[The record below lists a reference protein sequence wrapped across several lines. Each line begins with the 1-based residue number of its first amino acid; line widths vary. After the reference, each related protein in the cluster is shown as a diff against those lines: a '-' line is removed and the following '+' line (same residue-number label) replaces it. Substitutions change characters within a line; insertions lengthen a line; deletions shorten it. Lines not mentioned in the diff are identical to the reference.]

1 MPQQQNHPGHP
12 GHQEHQNHRASPT
25 PAAHLLCVV
34 AARPNLMKMAPIL
47 AALGRQ
53 APALR
58 VTLLHTGQHYD
69 PAMSGQVFADL
80 GMRAPDIAL
89 DVGSGSHAQQTAEI
103 MRRFDAVLDAHP
115 PPAPDAVLVV
125 GDVNS
130 TLACALVA
138 AKRTIPVIHV
148 EAGLRSGDRRMP
160 EEINRVLTDQLSA
173 LLLTS
178 EDGARANL
186 LREGIAAER
195 IVFTGNVMIDS
206 LRRQLPRAVAP
217 ATTLR
222 VHGHACPPTYGL
234 LTLHRPSNVDDAGQL
249 AALLEALG
257 QLARQLP
264 LLFPVHPRTRAALRL
279 AGLEQQLARHAI
291 VCLPPLGYLE
301 MLGLMRDARLV
312 LTDSGG
318 IQEESTALGVPCLT
332 LRENTER
339 PVTVS
344 VGTNT
349 LAGTQPASIVAL
361 ARGMLETG
369 GKRGAMPPLWD
380 GHAAE
385 RVAAAVIAWLAAHR
399 ELP

>member
-1 MPQQQNHPGHP
+1 MPDHASHPAAP
-12 GHQEHQNHRASPT
+12 
-25 PAAHLLCVV
+25 AHLLCVV

-47 AALGRQ
+47 AALARQ

-115 PPAPDAVLVV
+115 PLAPDAVLVV

-138 AKRTIPVIHV
+138 AKRGTPVIHV

-160 EEINRVLTDQLSA
+160 EEINRLLTDQLSS

-178 EDGARANL
+178 EPGARANL
-186 LREGIAAER
+186 LREGVAAER

-206 LRRQLPRAVAP
+206 LRQQLPRAVAP
-217 ATTLR
+217 AATLR
-222 VHGHACPPTYGL
+222 AHGHACPPAFGV
-234 LTLHRPSNVDDAGQL
+234 LTLHRPSNVDDGAQL
-249 AALLEALG
+249 AALLDALG
-257 QLARQLP
+257 QLSRQLP
-264 LLFPVHPRTRAALRL
+264 LLFPIHPRTQAALRL
-279 AGLEQQLARHAI
+279 AGLQDRLAQLPL

-301 MLGLMRDARLV
+301 MLGLMQAARLV

-332 LRENTER
+332 LRDNTER

-344 VGTNT
+344 DGTNT
-349 LAGTQPASIVAL
+349 LAGTHPPTILAL
-361 ARGMLETG
+361 ARAILETG
-369 GKRGAMPPLWD
+369 GKRGRLPPLWD
-380 GHAAE
+380 GHAAA
-385 RVAAAVIAWLAAHR
+385 RIAAAIVPWLAAHGER
-399 ELP
+399 P

>member
-1 MPQQQNHPGHP
+1 MPDHASHPAAP
-12 GHQEHQNHRASPT
+12 
-25 PAAHLLCVV
+25 AHLLCVV

-69 PAMSGQVFADL
+69 PAMSGQVFTDL

-115 PPAPDAVLVV
+115 PLAPDAVLVV

-138 AKRTIPVIHV
+138 AKRGTPVIHV

-160 EEINRVLTDQLSA
+160 EEINRLLTDQLSS

-178 EDGARANL
+178 EPGARANL
-186 LREGIAAER
+186 LREGVAAER

-206 LRRQLPRAVAP
+206 LRQQLPRAVAP
-217 ATTLR
+217 AATLR
-222 VHGHACPPTYGL
+222 ANGHACPPAFGV
-234 LTLHRPSNVDDAGQL
+234 LTLHRPSNVDDGAQL
-249 AALLEALG
+249 AALLDALG
-257 QLARQLP
+257 QLSRQLP
-264 LLFPVHPRTRAALRL
+264 LLFPIHPRTQAALRL
-279 AGLEQQLARHAI
+279 AGLQDRLAQLPL

-301 MLGLMRDARLV
+301 MLGLMQAARLV

-332 LRENTER
+332 LRDNTER

-344 VGTNT
+344 DGTNT
-349 LAGTQPASIVAL
+349 LAGTHPPTILAL
-361 ARGMLETG
+361 ARAILETG
-369 GKRGAMPPLWD
+369 GKRGRLPPLWD
-380 GHAAE
+380 GHAAA
-385 RVAAAVIAWLAAHR
+385 RIAAAIVPWLAAHGER
-399 ELP
+399 P

>member
-1 MPQQQNHPGHP
+1 MPDHASHPAAP
-12 GHQEHQNHRASPT
+12 
-25 PAAHLLCVV
+25 AHLLCVV

-47 AALGRQ
+47 AALARQ

-115 PPAPDAVLVV
+115 PLAPDAVLVV

-138 AKRTIPVIHV
+138 AKRGTPVIHV

-160 EEINRVLTDQLSA
+160 EEINRLLTDQLSS

-178 EDGARANL
+178 EPGARANL
-186 LREGIAAER
+186 LREGVAAER

-206 LRRQLPRAVAP
+206 LRQQLPRAVAP
-217 ATTLR
+217 AATLR
-222 VHGHACPPTYGL
+222 AHGHACPPAFGV
-234 LTLHRPSNVDDAGQL
+234 LTLHRPSNVDDGAQL
-249 AALLEALG
+249 AALLDALG
-257 QLARQLP
+257 QLSRQLP
-264 LLFPVHPRTRAALRL
+264 LLFPIHPRTQAALRL
-279 AGLEQQLARHAI
+279 AGLQDRLAQLPLVR
-291 VCLPPLGYLE
+291 LPPLGYLE
-301 MLGLMRDARLV
+301 MLGLMQAARLV

-332 LRENTER
+332 LRDNTER

-344 VGTNT
+344 DGTNT
-349 LAGTQPASIVAL
+349 LAGTHPPTILAL
-361 ARGMLETG
+361 ARAILETG
-369 GKRGAMPPLWD
+369 GKRGRLPPLWD
-380 GHAAE
+380 GHAAA
-385 RVAAAVIAWLAAHR
+385 RIAAAIVPWLAAHGER
-399 ELP
+399 P